1 MSVDRHT
8 ELIHAEIDGELD
20 AQQRAELSRYLLADP
35 DVRALRDDLR
45 RLCAALDET
54 PQSEPPPDLQNSI
67 LAALPVTV
75 TARAGRRPSPLH
87 WRHAAAAACLVVVG
101 AVVFFSL
108 RGQAPPSTDVAG
120 TMAASGAVVTLD
132 TVDVRERSLSGRV
145 SLIRD
150 SAQLGVRFE
159 LTAPNPVDA
168 VIASD
173 GHTLRVTDVG
183 RASGPGGTGITV
195 TLPGIGPSAQ
205 PVSLTFLI
213 DGRQVGS
220 AVLRAPESR

>member
-1 MSVDRHT
+1 MSVDRYT

-54 PQSEPPPDLQNSI
+54 VQSEPPPDLQDRI
-67 LAALPVTV
+67 LAALPVAQ
-75 TARAGRRPSPLH
+75 TARAERRVNPVN
-87 WRHAAAAACLVVVG
+87 WRHAAAAACLVAVG
-101 AVVFFSL
+101 AVIFYSL
-108 RGQAPPSTDVAG
+108 RGQAPPATDVAG
-120 TMAASGAVVTLD
+120 TMAASGDVVTLD
-132 TVDVRERSLSGRV
+132 TVDIRESSLSGRV
-145 SLIRD
+145 SLVRD

-159 LTAPNPVDA
+159 LTAPAPVDA
-168 VIASD
+168 LIARG

-183 RASGPGGTGITV
+183 GATGPGGTGMTV
-195 TLPGIGPSAQ
+195 TLPGVAQSAEQ
-205 PVSLTFLI
+205 VSLTFLV